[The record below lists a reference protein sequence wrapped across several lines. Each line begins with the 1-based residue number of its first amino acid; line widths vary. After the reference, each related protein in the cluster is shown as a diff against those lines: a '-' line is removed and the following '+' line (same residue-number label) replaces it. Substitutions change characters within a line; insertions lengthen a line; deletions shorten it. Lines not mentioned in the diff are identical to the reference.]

1 MLLGH
6 HGIVAALSQLVTMKD
21 EDGKV
26 SEPSAVQTTCT
37 EKATQ
42 THGFV
47 GDEKLEVIFLPLGY
61 LHMTLDV
68 VQMTANTR

>member
-1 MLLGH
+1 
-6 HGIVAALSQLVTMKD
+6 MKD

-47 GDEKLEVIFLPLGY
+47 GDEKLEVISLPLSIRI
-61 LHMTLDV
+61 MLDV
-68 VQMTANTR
+68 VQMTVDTR